1 MSIENN
7 DNHGSN
13 YHDKI
18 RFKGEEENPEGK
30 RNSFLHNPGKK
41 F

>member
-7 DNHGSN
+7 DNQGSN

-18 RFKGEEENPEGK
+18 RFKGEEENQEGK
-30 RNSFLHNPGKK
+30 GNSFLHSPGVKL
-41 F
+41 